1 MTSIANL
8 KAGDSVETFY
18 LIKRA
23 QQGVTTQGKPYMTL
37 YLQDRSGEIE
47 SKLWTVSKE
56 DMAVLVPE
64 ALIKVKGDVIDY
76 RNKKQMKIAMYRLA
90 NESDGLSPKDFVE
103 KAPLDE
109 DTLFD
114 SIMDYTLKIE
124 SGSLQ
129 RIVRQLIGKYKK
141 EFLTFP
147 AAMTNHHDF
156 VSGLAYHVH
165 YMLRTAEALCDIYPS
180 LNRSLLYSGIIL
192 HDIGKV
198 KELSGPVGTT
208 YTTEGNLVGHI
219 VIACEEITKMADELN
234 IEGEEV
240 LLLKHLILAHH
251 GKLEYGS
258 PKAPMLK
265 EAEIL
270 NFIDNI
276 DARMMMMDKHID
288 NVEPGTFTDRIFPLE
303 GRFFYRPE
311 TLN

>member
-1 MTSIANL
+1 MSNIANL

-18 LIKRA
+18 LIKRS
-23 QQGVTTQGKPYMTL
+23 QQGVTQQGKPYMTL

-47 SKLWTVSKE
+47 AKLWTVSKE
-56 DMAVLVPE
+56 DMQVLKPE

-90 NESDGLSPKDFVE
+90 TEQDGLNAKDFVE
-103 KAPLDE
+103 KAPIDE
-109 DTLFD
+109 DTLFE

-124 SGSLQ
+124 NGAMQ
-129 RIVRQLIGKYKK
+129 RIVRKLLSKYKT
-141 EFLTFP
+141 EFLTYP

-198 KELSGPVGTT
+198 KELSGPIGTT
-208 YTTEGNLVGHI
+208 YTTEGNLIGHI
-219 VIACEEITKMADELN
+219 VIAVEEISMIAAELD

-240 LLLKHLILAHH
+240 MLLKHLVLSHH

-258 PKAPMLK
+258 PKVPMLK

-270 NFIDNI
+270 HFIDNI
-276 DARMMMMDKHID
+276 DARMMMMDKHLD
-288 NVEPGTFTDRIFPLE
+288 NTDKGMFTERIFPLE
-303 GRFFYRPE
+303 NRNLYKPE
-311 TLN
+311 SF

>member
-1 MTSIANL
+1 MSNIANL

-18 LIKRA
+18 LIKRS
-23 QQGVTTQGKPYMTL
+23 QQGVTQQGKPYMTL

-47 SKLWTVSKE
+47 AKLWTVSKE
-56 DMAVLVPE
+56 DMQVLLPE

-76 RNKKQMKIAMYRLA
+76 RNKRQMKIAMYRLA
-90 NESDGLSPKDFVE
+90 TEQDGLNAKDFVE
-103 KAPLDE
+103 KAPIDE
-109 DTLFD
+109 DTLFE

-124 SGSLQ
+124 NGAMQ
-129 RIVRQLIGKYKK
+129 RIVRKMLAKYKT
-141 EFLTFP
+141 EFLTYP

-198 KELSGPVGTT
+198 KELSGPIGTT
-208 YTTEGNLVGHI
+208 YTTEGNLIGHI
-219 VIACEEITKMADELN
+219 VIAVEEISMIAAELE

-240 LLLKHLILAHH
+240 LLLKHLILSHH

-258 PKAPMLK
+258 PKVPMLK

-270 NFIDNI
+270 HFIDNI
-276 DARMMMMDKHID
+276 DARMMMMDKHLD
-288 NVEPGTFTDRIFPLE
+288 NTDKGKFTDRIFPLE
-303 GRFFYRPE
+303 NRNLYKPE
-311 TLN
+311 NF

>member
-1 MTSIANL
+1 MSNIANL

-18 LIKRA
+18 LIKRS
-23 QQGVTTQGKPYMTL
+23 QQGVTQQGKPYMTL

-47 SKLWTVSKE
+47 AKLWTVSKE
-56 DMAVLVPE
+56 DMKVLLPE

-90 NESDGLSPKDFVE
+90 TEQDGLNPKDFVE
-103 KAPLDE
+103 KAPIDE
-109 DTLFD
+109 DTLFE

-124 SGSLQ
+124 NGAMQ
-129 RIVRQLIGKYKK
+129 RIVRKMLAKYKT
-141 EFLTFP
+141 EFLTYP

-198 KELSGPVGTT
+198 KELSGPIGTT
-208 YTTEGNLVGHI
+208 YTTEGNLIGHI
-219 VIACEEITKMADELN
+219 VIAVEEISMVAAELE

-240 LLLKHLILAHH
+240 LLLKHLILSHH

-258 PKAPMLK
+258 PKVPMLK

-270 NFIDNI
+270 HFIDNI
-276 DARMMMMDKHID
+276 DARMMMMDKHLD
-288 NVEPGTFTDRIFPLE
+288 NTDKGMFTDRIFPLE
-303 GRFFYRPE
+303 NRNLYKPE
-311 TLN
+311 SF

>member
-1 MTSIANL
+1 MSNIANL

-18 LIKRA
+18 LIKRS
-23 QQGVTTQGKPYMTL
+23 QQGVTQQGKPYMTL

-47 SKLWTVSKE
+47 AKLWTVSKE
-56 DMAVLVPE
+56 DMKVLLPE

-76 RNKKQMKIAMYRLA
+76 RNKRQMKIAMYRLA
-90 NESDGLSPKDFVE
+90 TKEDGLNAKDFVE
-103 KAPLDE
+103 KAPIDE
-109 DTLFD
+109 DTLFE

-124 SGSLQ
+124 NGAMQ
-129 RIVRQLIGKYKK
+129 RIVRQFLSKYKN
-141 EFLTFP
+141 EFLTYP

-165 YMLRTAEALCDIYPS
+165 YMLRTADALCDIYPS

-198 KELSGPVGTT
+198 KELSGPIGTT
-208 YTTEGNLVGHI
+208 YTAEGNLIGHI
-219 VIACEEITKMADELN
+219 VIAVEEITMIAAELE

-240 LLLKHLILAHH
+240 MLLKHLILSHH

-258 PKAPMLK
+258 PKVPMLK

-270 NFIDNI
+270 HFIDNI
-276 DARMMMMDKHID
+276 DARMMMMDKHLD
-288 NVEPGTFTDRIFPLE
+288 NTDKGMFTERIFPLE
-303 GRFFYRPE
+303 NRNLYKPE
-311 TLN
+311 SF

>member
-1 MTSIANL
+1 MSNIANL

-18 LIKRA
+18 LIKRS
-23 QQGVTTQGKPYMTL
+23 QQGVTQQGKPYMTL

-47 SKLWTVSKE
+47 AKLWTVSKQ
-56 DMAVLVPE
+56 DMQVLLPE

-90 NESDGLSPKDFVE
+90 TEQDGLNAKDFVE
-103 KAPLDE
+103 KAPIDE
-109 DTLFD
+109 DTLFE

-124 SGSLQ
+124 NGAMQ
-129 RIVRQLIGKYKK
+129 RIVRKLLSKYKT
-141 EFLTFP
+141 EFLTYP

-198 KELSGPVGTT
+198 KELSGPIGTT
-208 YTTEGNLVGHI
+208 YTTEGNLIGHI
-219 VIACEEITKMADELN
+219 VIAVEEISMIAAELD

-240 LLLKHLILAHH
+240 MLLKHLVLSHH

-258 PKAPMLK
+258 PKVPMLK

-270 NFIDNI
+270 HFIDNI
-276 DARMMMMDKHID
+276 DARMMMMDKHLD
-288 NVEPGTFTDRIFPLE
+288 NTDKGMFTDRIFPLE
-303 GRFFYRPE
+303 NRNLFKPE
-311 TLN
+311 SF

>member
-1 MTSIANL
+1 VSNIANL

-18 LIKRA
+18 LIKRS
-23 QQGVTTQGKPYMTL
+23 QQGVTQQGKPYMTL

-47 SKLWTVSKE
+47 AKLWTVSKE
-56 DMAVLVPE
+56 DMQVLKPE

-90 NESDGLSPKDFVE
+90 TEQDGLNAKDFVE
-103 KAPLDE
+103 KAPIDE
-109 DTLFD
+109 DTLFE

-124 SGSLQ
+124 NGAMQ
-129 RIVRQLIGKYKK
+129 RIVRKLLSKYKT
-141 EFLTFP
+141 EFLTYP

-198 KELSGPVGTT
+198 KELSGPIGTT
-208 YTTEGNLVGHI
+208 YTTEGNLIGHI
-219 VIACEEITKMADELN
+219 VIAVEEISMIAAELE

-240 LLLKHLILAHH
+240 MLLKHLILSHH

-258 PKAPMLK
+258 PKVPMLK

-270 NFIDNI
+270 HFIDNI
-276 DARMMMMDKHID
+276 DARMMMMDKHLD
-288 NVEPGTFTDRIFPLE
+288 NTDKGMFTERIFPLE
-303 GRFFYRPE
+303 NRNLFKPE
-311 TLN
+311 SF

>member
-1 MTSIANL
+1 MSNIANL

-18 LIKRA
+18 LIKRS
-23 QQGVTTQGKPYMTL
+23 QQGVTQQGKPYMTL

-47 SKLWTVSKE
+47 AKLWTVSKE
-56 DMAVLVPE
+56 DMQVLLPE

-90 NESDGLSPKDFVE
+90 TEQDGLNAKDFVE
-103 KAPLDE
+103 KAPIDE
-109 DTLFD
+109 DTLFE

-124 SGSLQ
+124 NGAMQ
-129 RIVRQLIGKYKK
+129 RIVRKMLAKYKT
-141 EFLTFP
+141 EFLTYP

-165 YMLRTAEALCDIYPS
+165 YMLRTAEALCEIYPS

-198 KELSGPVGTT
+198 KELSGPIGTT
-208 YTTEGNLVGHI
+208 YTTEGNLIGHI
-219 VIACEEITKMADELN
+219 VIAVEEISMIAAELE

-240 LLLKHLILAHH
+240 LLLKHLILSHH

-258 PKAPMLK
+258 PKVPMLK

-270 NFIDNI
+270 HFIDNI
-276 DARMMMMDKHID
+276 DARMMMMDKHLD
-288 NVEPGTFTDRIFPLE
+288 NTDKGKFTDRIFPLE
-303 GRFFYRPE
+303 NRNLYNPE
-311 TLN
+311 SF

>member
-1 MTSIANL
+1 MSNIANL

-18 LIKRA
+18 LIKRS
-23 QQGVTTQGKPYMTL
+23 QQGVTQQGKPYMTL

-47 SKLWTVSKE
+47 AKLWTVSKE
-56 DMAVLVPE
+56 DMQVLKPE

-90 NESDGLSPKDFVE
+90 TEQDGLNAKDFVE
-103 KAPLDE
+103 KAPIDE
-109 DTLFD
+109 DTLFE

-124 SGSLQ
+124 NGAMQ
-129 RIVRQLIGKYKK
+129 RIVRKLLSKYKT
-141 EFLTFP
+141 EFLTYP

-198 KELSGPVGTT
+198 KELSGPIGTT
-208 YTTEGNLVGHI
+208 YTTEGNLIGHI
-219 VIACEEITKMADELN
+219 VIAVEEISMIAAELE

-240 LLLKHLILAHH
+240 MLLKHLILSHH

-258 PKAPMLK
+258 PKVPMLK

-270 NFIDNI
+270 HFIDNI
-276 DARMMMMDKHID
+276 DARMMMMDKHLD
-288 NVEPGTFTDRIFPLE
+288 NTDKGMFTERIFPLE
-303 GRFFYRPE
+303 NRNLYKPE
-311 TLN
+311 SF

>member
-1 MTSIANL
+1 MSNIANL

-47 SKLWTVSKE
+47 AKLWTVSKD

-76 RNKKQMKIAMYRLA
+76 RNKKQMKIATYRLA
-90 NESDGLSPKDFVE
+90 KESDGLSAKDFVE

-129 RIVRQLIGKYKK
+129 RIVRQLLGKYKK

-165 YMLRTAEALCDIYPS
+165 YMLRSADALCDIYPS

-198 KELSGPVGTT
+198 KELSGPIGTT
-208 YTTEGNLVGHI
+208 YTTEGNLIGHI
-219 VIACEEITKMADELN
+219 VIACEEITKIANELN
-234 IEGEEV
+234 IDGEEV

-251 GKLEYGS
+251 GKMEYGS

-311 TLN
+311 TLK